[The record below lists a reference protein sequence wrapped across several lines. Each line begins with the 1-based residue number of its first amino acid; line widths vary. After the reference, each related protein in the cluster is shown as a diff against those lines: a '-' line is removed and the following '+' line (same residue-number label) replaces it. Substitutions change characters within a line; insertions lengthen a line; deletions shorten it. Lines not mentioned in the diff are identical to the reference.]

1 MPHMKKTFFILM
13 LAFSALT
20 LNSCLEGYND
30 STPQLQTYVF
40 EHNWQDS
47 VAGDTLR
54 CKFEK
59 DEYVMDTI
67 AVGDSVR
74 FLVYANAFANN
85 LVSLVFNYD
94 AAVVDLTFP
103 KEKMTKEFLAAL
115 DTTKTDIAHG
125 KYYFLPGYNGA
136 AVEVKYRPLVVGSH
150 SISIA
155 VKSDANSER
164 VPNENSLNFKQPT
177 R

>member
-1 MPHMKKTFFILM
+1 M

-20 LNSCLEGYND
+20 LNSCLEGYSD
-30 STPQLQTYVF
+30 ATPQLQTYVF
-40 EHNWQDS
+40 EHNWRDS

-54 CKFEK
+54 FKVDKE
-59 DEYVMDTI
+59 EYILDTI

-74 FLVYANAFANN
+74 FQVYAQAFSNN
-85 LVSLVFNYD
+85 LVSVVFNYD
-94 AAVVDLTFP
+94 AAVVDMIFP
-103 KEKMTKEFLAAL
+103 KARMSKDFLAAL

-125 KYYFLPGYNGA
+125 KFFFLPGYNGVA
-136 AVEVKYRPLVVGSH
+136 LEVKYRPLVVGSH
-150 SISIA
+150 AISVT
-155 VKSDANSER
+155 VKSDANSDR

>member
-1 MPHMKKTFFILM
+1 M

-20 LNSCLEGYND
+20 LNSCLEGYSD
-30 STPQLQTYVF
+30 ATPTLATYVF
-40 EHNWQDS
+40 EHNWHDS
-47 VAGDTLR
+47 IPGDTLR
-54 CKFEK
+54 LKMEK
-59 DEYVMDTI
+59 DEYVLDTI

-74 FLVYANAFANN
+74 FLVYGQAYANN
-85 LVSLVFNYD
+85 LVSLVFTYD

-103 KEKMTKEFLAAL
+103 KKEKMKPEFLAAL

-125 KYYFLPGYNGA
+125 KFFFLPGYNG
-136 AVEVKYRPLVVGSH
+136 VSLEVKYRPLVIGSH

-164 VPNENSLNFKQPT
+164 VPNESTINFKQPT